1 MSAHA
6 HAALAGILPAERF
19 AAATELGRYAVDGLV
34 PEAVVFTETIAE
46 VEETVRAAGAAALAL
61 LPAGLGAHLAI
72 GMPPDR
78 LDCVVSTAH
87 LTGIVEHAAAD
98 LTVTLR
104 AGATVADV
112 ATALAGAG
120 QWLPLDPPLP
130 LRTTVGGLL
139 AANLT
144 GLLRTSQGAVR
155 DLTLGLRAVRADG
168 RVIGSGGR
176 VVKNVAGYD
185 LHKAF
190 IGSQGTLGI
199 IVEATFKVR
208 PRPDGE
214 LTMVVACPSF
224 DAASRLVAAIREAA
238 VEPLWLA
245 VAGAEIVD
253 RAMSSQP
260 ARFAESAKRPAE
272 PPETS
277 AGTGAS
283 AEGPGATLVLG
294 LGGSARSLDVQ
305 RDRITALTRAHVGP
319 GRLDSFTEPAAT
331 AVPPADAAEPYATLR
346 DFAATSEGDAL
357 CTVSLLPTD
366 VGGYVEAAAAACA
379 QHRVRMNVVIEPTVA
394 RLHTLLRSASA
405 TPADAALGAA
415 VLRLRALATSRRG
428 HLVLRRGSATVKA
441 RAGVW
446 GDLGP
451 SGFLM
456 RRLRHTFDPQGV
468 LARGRFIEA
477 G

>member
-1 MSAHA
+1 MSAHVE
-6 HAALAGILPAERF
+6 AALAGVLPKERF
-19 AAATELGRYAVDGLV
+19 AAATELERYAVDGFI
-34 PEAVVFTETIAE
+34 PESVVFAETIAE
-46 VEETVRAAGAAALAL
+46 VEGVVRAAGAAALAL

-78 LDCVVSTAH
+78 LDCVVSTAR

-98 LTVTLR
+98 MTVTLR
-104 AGATVADV
+104 AGTTLADV
-112 ATALAGAG
+112 TAVLAGAG

-130 LRTTVGGLL
+130 LRTTMGGLL
-139 AANLT
+139 AANLS

-155 DLTLGLRAVRADG
+155 DLTIGLRAVRADG

-199 IVEATFKVR
+199 IVEVTFKVR

-214 LTMVVACPSF
+214 VTVVVACPSF
-224 DAASRLVAAIREAA
+224 DTAGRLVAAIRDAA

-245 VAGAEIVD
+245 VAGAGILDGSTASKATNPAAPRNPQEISD
-253 RAMSSQP
+253 GTHT
-260 ARFAESAKRPAE
+260 K
-272 PPETS
+272 T
-277 AGTGAS
+277 TGA
-283 AEGPGATLVLG
+283 AATLVLG
-294 LGGSARSLDVQ
+294 LGGSPRSLDVQ
-305 RDRITALTRAHVGP
+305 RDRITVLARAHVGP
-319 GRLDSFTEPAAT
+319 GRLGSLAEPAST
-331 AVPPADAAEPYATLR
+331 AVPTATAAEPYATLR
-346 DFAATSEGDAL
+346 DFAATAEGDAL

-366 VGGYVEAAAAACA
+366 VGGYVEAAGAACA
-379 QHRVRMNVVIEPTVA
+379 RHRLRMKVVVEPTVA
-394 RLHTLLRSASA
+394 RLQTLLCGEG
-405 TPADAALGAA
+405 TGPADDALGAA
-415 VLRLRALATSRRG
+415 VVELRTLAASRRG
-428 HLVLRRGSATVKA
+428 HLVLRRASPGVKA

-451 SGFLM
+451 AGFLM
-456 RRLRHTFDPQGV
+456 QRLRRAFDPHGV
-468 LARGRFIEA
+468 LARGRFVEA